1 MEWKYKWVFLSVLLC
16 LVVSDETVAQ
26 GCLMFNYDKSGN
38 RVEMLVYDC
47 GAEDKEMTDDVISGE
62 ISENEMTVNDDLLV
76 YPNPNNGIFDIKIND
91 ENADAGKTLFEV
103 YNNIGV
109 LVRKDELINDMRI
122 DITDNPAGMYLLRI
136 TKDDKVYS
144 CVVVKL

>member
-16 LVVSDETVAQ
+16 LVVSDEIIAQ
-26 GCLMFNYDKSGN
+26 DCLMFKYDKSGN

-47 GAEDKEMTDDVISGE
+47 GAESKEKTNDVIAGE
-62 ISENEMTVNDDLLV
+62 ISENEMTLDVLV

-91 ENADAGKTLFEV
+91 VENTEVGLVNFEV

-109 LVRKDELINDMRI
+109 LVKKDELINEMRI

-144 CVVVKL
+144 RVIVKL

>member
-16 LVVSDETVAQ
+16 LVVSDEIIAQ
-26 GCLMFNYDKSGN
+26 DCLMFKYDKSGN

-47 GAEDKEMTDDVISGE
+47 GAESKEKTNDVIAGE
-62 ISENEMTVNDDLLV
+62 ISENEMPLDVLV

-91 ENADAGKTLFEV
+91 VENTEVGLVNFEV

-109 LVRKDELINDMRI
+109 LVKKDEMINEMRI

-144 CVVVKL
+144 RVIVKL

>member
-1 MEWKYKWVFLSVLLC
+1 
-16 LVVSDETVAQ
+16 
-26 GCLMFNYDKSGN
+26 
-38 RVEMLVYDC
+38 
-47 GAEDKEMTDDVISGE
+47 MTLDV
-62 ISENEMTVNDDLLV
+62 LV

-91 ENADAGKTLFEV
+91 VENTEVGLVNFEV

-109 LVRKDELINDMRI
+109 LVKKDELINEMKI

-144 CVVVKL
+144 CVIVKL

>member
-16 LVVSDETVAQ
+16 LVVSDEIIAQ
-26 GCLMFNYDKSGN
+26 DCLMFKYDKSGN

-47 GAEDKEMTDDVISGE
+47 GAESKEKTNDVIAGE
-62 ISENEMTVNDDLLV
+62 ISENEMTLDVLV

-91 ENADAGKTLFEV
+91 VVNTEVGLVNFEV

-109 LVRKDELINDMRI
+109 LVKKDELINEMRI

-144 CVVVKL
+144 RVIVKL

>member
-16 LVVSDETVAQ
+16 LVVSDEIIAQ
-26 GCLMFNYDKSGN
+26 DCLMFKYDKSGN

-47 GAEDKEMTDDVISGE
+47 GAESKEKINDVIAGE
-62 ISENEMTVNDDLLV
+62 ISENEMTLDVLV

-91 ENADAGKTLFEV
+91 VENTEVGLVNFEV

-109 LVRKDELINDMRI
+109 LVKKDELINEMRI

-144 CVVVKL
+144 RVIVKL

>member
-16 LVVSDETVAQ
+16 LVVSDEIIAQ
-26 GCLMFNYDKSGN
+26 DCLMFKYDKSGN
-38 RVEMLVYDC
+38 RVEMFVYDC
-47 GAEDKEMTDDVISGE
+47 GAESKEKTNDVIAGE
-62 ISENEMTVNDDLLV
+62 ISENEMTLDVLV

-91 ENADAGKTLFEV
+91 VENTEVGLVNFEV

-109 LVRKDELINDMRI
+109 LVKKDELINEMRI

-144 CVVVKL
+144 RVIVKL

>member
-16 LVVSDETVAQ
+16 LVVSDEIIAQ
-26 GCLMFNYDKSGN
+26 DCLMFKYDKSGN

-47 GAEDKEMTDDVISGE
+47 GAESKEKTNDVIAGE
-62 ISENEMTVNDDLLV
+62 ISENEMTLDVLV

-91 ENADAGKTLFEV
+91 VENTEVGLVNFEV

-109 LVRKDELINDMRI
+109 LIKKDELINEMRI

-144 CVVVKL
+144 RVIVKL